1 VDADRRV
8 SAAHATCTSF
18 DGVPIA
24 YTTAGTRAPALVFV
38 HGWSCHGGFW
48 REQLALAD
56 TFRVIAVD
64 LAGHGASR
72 AGIARRTWS
81 MAAFARDVE
90 AAIDAAGVGEVIIV
104 GHSMGGAVGVETAL
118 RLGDRCR
125 LLVGVDTFTDDRFYA
140 RRPAAEIAARCATFR
155 ADFAGTM
162 TQMVD
167 AITAPA
173 TDADTVRWIAH
184 EMAATPLD
192 DAVAALG
199 ALLDWDVAERWP
211 LLACPVATIN
221 SGLLESPEHAMPL
234 ARLHVDLLADVGH
247 FPMLEDP
254 ARFAAALRAIVTTR
268 ASVPPATTR

>member
-1 VDADRRV
+1 MN
-8 SAAHATCTSF
+8 ATRASCTSF

-24 YTTAGTRAPALVFV
+24 YATAGTRGPALVFV

-48 REQLALAD
+48 RDQLALAD

-72 AGIARRTWS
+72 GGTARRTWS

-90 AAIDAAGVGEVIIV
+90 AAIDAAGAGEVIIV
-104 GHSMGGAVGVETAL
+104 GHSMGGAVGVEAAV

-140 RRPAAEIAARCATFR
+140 RRPAAEIAARCAAFR
-155 ADFAGTM
+155 ADFAGATAR
-162 TQMVD
+162 MVD
-167 AITAPA
+167 AITSSA
-173 TDADTVRWIAH
+173 TAAETVRWIAR
-184 EMAATPLD
+184 EMTATPRD

-199 ALLDWDVAERWP
+199 ALLEWDVAERWP

-221 SGLLESPEHAMPL
+221 SGLLESPEHAIPL
-234 ARLHVDLLADVGH
+234 ARLHVGLLAGVGH

-254 ARFAAALRAIVTTR
+254 ARFAEALRAIVTTR